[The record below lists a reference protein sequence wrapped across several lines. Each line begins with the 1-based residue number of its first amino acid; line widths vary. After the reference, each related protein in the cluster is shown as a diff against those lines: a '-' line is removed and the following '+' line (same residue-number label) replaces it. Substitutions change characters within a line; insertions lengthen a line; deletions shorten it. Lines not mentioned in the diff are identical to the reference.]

1 MSSLTRND
9 TGWFRQFCFFLLG
22 GSCLISGPVWAQEA
36 DALGT
41 VAVGSGHGVYTWN
54 PSLSLQAKLGT
65 KGLIRRCDWTG
76 RCSSWRL

>member
-1 MSSLTRND
+1 MFSLTRN
-9 TGWFRQFCFFLLG
+9 GMGRFRRFDFFLLG
-22 GSCLISGPVWAQEA
+22 GSCLMSELVWAQEA

-41 VAVGSGHGVYTWN
+41 VSVGSGHGVYTWN
-54 PSLSLQAKLGT
+54 PSLSLQAKLDT